1 VAFRRVERVTQR
13 ERNHFRKGHLV
24 SEHLPLFARVRASAA
39 RREALP
45 LVRFLVSRPACR
57 QLFGASEFEPFLR
70 LCLRREDRIRRRD
83 ALGFLRR

>member
-1 VAFRRVERVTQR
+1 MAFRRVERVTQR
-13 ERNHFRKGHLV
+13 GATISREGQLA
-24 SEHLPLFARVRASAA
+24 SEHLPLFARVRAAQHDEK
-39 RREALP
+39 RP